1 MRNASLTRIAVLSTA
16 AALCLGTAVPASAH
30 SLGSSSD
37 RDAAKTTS
45 APTVAQLQAW
55 VDSFIAKRQQ
65 QLSAFAS
72 KIAADPKL
80 TDAQQAD
87 FAAKLA
93 KQQSVLSNLKNAVD
107 SASTVEAVHQ
117 AIRSAMAA
125 DGVHGNFGWCGFFGL
140 HGLFGMHG
148 ADGLARH
155 RAEAEHRRTGADHP
169 KADPGK
175 VKAPTSAVRTVAVRT
190 SNHRPTLQP
199 DRAAGQHR
207 SYAGYGQHNRSGDY
221 QARHDAG
228 GFASQSG
235 RHHR

>member
-1 MRNASLTRIAVLSTA
+1 MLSTA

-125 DGVHGNFGWCGFFGL
+125 DGVHGNFGWCGFFGRCTAVVTACTAPTDSP
-140 HGLFGMHG
+140 GTVPRPSTAGP
-148 ADGLARH
+148 APITRRPIRARS
-155 RAEAEHRRTGADHP
+155 RLQPVPSGPWLCEPATTGQPCNRTGRLAST
-169 KADPGK
+169 G
-175 VKAPTSAVRTVAVRT
+175 PTPATASTTA
-190 SNHRPTLQP
+190 
-199 DRAAGQHR
+199 RAI
-207 SYAGYGQHNRSGDY
+207 Y